1 MVIPAGD
8 SAASPKSDT
17 ADAPGKSS
25 SRGPEIAQER
35 WEGIEQEGAGSEE
48 KGVATEEEKTS
59 GQARFDEA
67 ETEQP
72 PQLPFSKAR
81 CIALVATLTGAS
93 FLNTLSIMSVVII
106 LPTIGE
112 ALDIPETRLQW
123 VVSSYSLTFGCFLLI
138 WGRIADVYGKRLI
151 FIGGSIWV
159 TAIAAANAFLPN
171 EIAFDLFRALHGL
184 GAAANVPTAIGI
196 LGVTFPPGKA
206 KNYAF
211 STYAAGAPLGSVCGN
226 ILSGLIAEYANWKW
240 VFGATAIMAGII
252 SAAGIFVIP
261 PTPTPSKEDNEG
273 KRRPTIDWIGGLLI
287 TVGLLALMV
296 ALTEG
301 NVVGWATPWVP
312 VLIVVSFL
320 IIAVFVY
327 WQNYIETR
335 LPDRSPLLK
344 VSLFRNTRFSAVIA
358 IMGLFFAA
366 FNNYLVFATY
376 YFQSFQ
382 GLSPIQTTLR
392 FIPTGVS
399 GAIIAAIV
407 SQLLHWVPTVYILTC
422 GTIAMCGSCI
432 LFAVPIPPSTSY
444 FAWGLPAMILAVIG
458 ADTCWPSLTLFTSH
472 SLSQKDQAIGGALIN
487 ASGQLGRSIGLAIS
501 TAVQTSIMANARQV
515 PIEDAGAMEAW
526 DFATLKGIR
535 AASWM
540 NFGLGAAAVL
550 IVPLAFRTLEIIGK
564 PTTPQPVKDRSD
576 DEGVVRSAKDE
587 EDKAVK

>member
-8 SAASPKSDT
+8 SAASPKSDS
-17 ADAPGKSS
+17 ANAPRKSS
-25 SRGPEIAQER
+25 SGGPEIAQER
-35 WEGIEQEGAGSEE
+35 WAGIEQEGAGSEE
-48 KGVATEEEKTS
+48 KAVVTEEEKSS
-59 GQARFDEA
+59 GQARFDEV

-112 ALDIPETRLQW
+112 DLDIPETRLQW
-123 VVSSYSLTFGCFLLI
+123 VISSYSLTFGCFLLI

-211 STYAAGAPLGSVCGN
+211 STYAAGAPLGSVFGN

-240 VFGATAIMAGII
+240 VFGATAIIAGII

-261 PTPTPSKEDNEG
+261 PTPTPSKEDNDG
-273 KRRPTIDWIGGLLI
+273 KKRPNIDWVGGFLI

-301 NVVGWATPWVP
+301 NVVGWATPWIP

-320 IIAVFVY
+320 IIAAFVY

-335 LPDRSPLLK
+335 LPDRAPLLK
-344 VSLFRNTRFSAVIA
+344 VSLFRNTRFSAVMA

-407 SQLLHWVPTVYILTC
+407 SQLLHRVPTVYILGC

-587 EDKAVK
+587 EDKTLK

>member
-1 MVIPAGD
+1 D
-8 SAASPKSDT
+8 SAVSPKPDG
-17 ADAPGKSS
+17 ANAPRNSS
-25 SRGPEIAQER
+25 SQRPEIAQER
-35 WEGIEQEGAGSEE
+35 WEGIEQEGTGSEE
-48 KGVATEEEKTS
+48 KGVVTEDEKSS
-59 GQARFDEA
+59 GQARFDEV

-226 ILSGLIAEYANWKW
+226 IVSGLIAEYANWKW

-252 SAAGIFVIP
+252 SAAGILVIP
-261 PTPTPSKEDNEG
+261 PTPPSLEKDNEG
-273 KRRPTIDWIGGLLI
+273 KKRPTIDWVGGFLI

-301 NVVGWATPWVP
+301 NVVGWATPWIP

-320 IIAVFVY
+320 IIAAFVY

-335 LPDRSPLLK
+335 LPDRAPLLK
-344 VSLFRNTRFSAVIA
+344 VSLFRNTRFSAVIT

-407 SQLLHWVPTVYILTC
+407 SQLLHRVPTVYILSC

-501 TAVQTSIMANARQV
+501 TAVQTSVMAKARHV
-515 PIEDAGAMEAW
+515 PIEETGAMEAW
-526 DFATLKGIR
+526 DSATLKGIR

-564 PTTPQPVKDRSD
+564 PTTPRPVKDRSD
-576 DEGVVRSAKDE
+576 DEGVVRSAKGE
-587 EDKAVK
+587 EGQTTK